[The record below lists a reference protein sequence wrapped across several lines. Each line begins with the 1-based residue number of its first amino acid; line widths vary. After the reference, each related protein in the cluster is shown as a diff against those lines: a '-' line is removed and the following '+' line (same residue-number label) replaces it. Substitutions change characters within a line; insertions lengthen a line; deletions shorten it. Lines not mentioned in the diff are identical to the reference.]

1 MSFSNLIATFT
12 NNLLPI
18 ILIGGVGFLL
28 AKFLQ
33 VDSRSLGRVIFYVFS
48 PILVFNLLLKNTLPL
63 DAIAGTMGFALAAYL
78 VIGCL
83 AWLTARAMRLT
94 RPLAMAL
101 LLTALFGNT
110 GNYGLPL
117 VSFAFGKDALAHA
130 SLYYVTSSLLFNTVG
145 VLVASLGHMDFKTA
159 LLGLFKIPTMYA
171 ALLAVLLNRFQIALP
186 LALERTTQLAAD
198 GAIPLMLVLL
208 GLELARVQWGNSRTA
223 IAASMTLR
231 LLVAPLVGLLL
242 AVPFGLQG
250 AAWQAV
256 IVETSMPTAVTTTV
270 LASEYR
276 LEPSLVTAVVFA
288 STLFSPLTLTPLLVY
303 LGR

>member
-1 MSFSNLIATFT
+1 MSFADLIATFT

-18 ILIGGVGFLL
+18 ILVGGVGFLL

-48 PILVFNLLLKNTLPL
+48 PILVFNLLVKNTLPL

-78 VIGCL
+78 AIGCL
-83 AWLTARAMRLT
+83 ALLTARAMRLS
-94 RPLAMAL
+94 RPLSMVL

-117 VSFAFGKDALAHA
+117 VAFAFGQDALAHA
-130 SLYYVTSSLLFNTVG
+130 SLYFVASSLLFNTVG
-145 VLVASLGHMDFKTA
+145 VLVASLGHTDFKTA

-171 ALLAVLLNRFQIALP
+171 ALLAVLLNRFQVALP
-186 LALERTTQLAAD
+186 LALERTTQLAAN

-208 GLELARVQWGNSRTA
+208 GLELARVEWGRSWSVV
-223 IAASMTLR
+223 AASMTLR
-231 LLVAPLVGLLL
+231 LAVAPLVGLLL
-242 AVPFGLQG
+242 ATPFGLQE
-250 AAWQAV
+250 AARQAV

-276 LEPSLVTAVVFA
+276 LEPSLVTAAVFA
-288 STLFSPLTLTPLLVY
+288 STLLSPLTLTPLLVY

>member
-1 MSFSNLIATFT
+1 MSFADLIATFT

-48 PILVFNLLLKNTLPL
+48 PILVFDLLLENTLPL
-63 DAIAGTMGFALAAYL
+63 DAIAGTMGFALVVYL

-83 AWLTARAMRLT
+83 ALLTARAMRLP

-117 VSFAFGKDALAHA
+117 VAFAFGNDALAHA
-130 SLYYVTSSLLFNTVG
+130 SLYSVTSSLLFNTVG

-171 ALLAVLLNRFQIALP
+171 ALLAVLLSRFHIALP
-186 LALERTTQLAAD
+186 LALERTTQLAAN

-208 GLELARVQWGNSRTA
+208 GLELARVQWGNSRAT

-250 AAWQAV
+250 AARQAG
-256 IVETSMPTAVTTTV
+256 IIESSMPTAVTTTV

-288 STLFSPLTLTPLLVY
+288 STLLSPLTLTPLLVY

>member
-1 MSFSNLIATFT
+1 MSFADLIATFT

-18 ILIGGVGFLL
+18 ILISGVGFLL

-48 PILVFNLLLKNTLPL
+48 PILVFSLLVKNTLPL

-78 VIGCL
+78 TIGCL
-83 AWLTARAMRLT
+83 ALLTARAMRLP

-117 VSFAFGKDALAHA
+117 VSFAFGQDALAHA
-130 SLYYVTSSLLFNTVG
+130 SLYFVTSSLLFNTVG

-171 ALLAVLLNRFQIALP
+171 ALLAVLLNRFHIALP

-208 GLELARVQWGNSRTA
+208 GLELARVEWGRSWSVL
-223 IAASMTLR
+223 AASMTLR

-242 AVPFGLQG
+242 TIPFGLQG
-250 AAWQAV
+250 AARQAV
-256 IVETSMPTAVTTTV
+256 TIETSMPTAVTTTV

-288 STLFSPLTLTPLLVY
+288 STLLSPLTLTPLLVY